1 MESKDLIFVE
11 NKFVGNLNGY
21 ITTSPTIFDI
31 IKEIFSLLDDKNI
44 KYTDRFITDLSKE
57 FDELPLE
64 ELNDCYNIL
73 IKTIIGKSSD
83 ENQEIIEDEI
93 LDTNLFNINNLIE
106 ETINDTKNNMAYR
119 IEDLSKLNTLIT
131 HLSTVKDDLNDIIKT
146 NYKPSIK
153 QSIKTIEIVND
164 GLFRDFENIL
174 KTYNKPNLY
183 KPIALLLQMYVKT
196 DEYYIK
202 NIEQQ
207 KTVK

>member
-1 MESKDLIFVE
+1 MKTDNYVNFIHFVTENIYKLYLIE
-11 NKFVGNLNGY
+11 YQNLEKQ
-21 ITTSPTIFDI
+21 I
-31 IKEIFSLLDDKNI
+31 
-44 KYTDRFITDLSKE
+44 
-57 FDELPLE
+57 
-64 ELNDCYNIL
+64 
-73 IKTIIGKSSD
+73 
-83 ENQEIIEDEI
+83 QEIIEDEI
-93 LDTNLFNINNLIE
+93 EHIKETMKKNIGLDLQITFQKIKGINKNNTSLEANLFNINNLIE
-106 ETINDTKNNMAYR
+106 ETINDTENNMAYR
-119 IEDLSKLNTLIT
+119 IENLSKLKTLIT
-131 HLSTVKDDLNDIIKT
+131 HLSIVKDDLNDIIKT

-196 DEYYIK
+196 DEYYVK